1 MADELFES
9 DVFTLTDEEGNEDDY
24 ELIGTVE
31 VDDVTYYALIPCTD
45 DDKEAEEYIVLRGE
59 KDEDGEDVLVSIEDD
74 EEFDRIADIFDDE
87 FADIDYDEGAYDE
100 DDAE

>member
-45 DDKEAEEYIVLRGE
+45 DDKEATEYIVLRGE
-59 KDEDGEDVLVSIEDD
+59 KDEDGEDVLVSIDDD

-87 FADIDYDEGAYDE
+87 FADIDYDEGVDE
-100 DDAE
+100 DTEE